1 MVDELLVQLGELG
14 GGCAFG
20 GPAAA
25 GEDSVGELLCV
36 LVGGVTV
43 GPQAGDVDVVD
54 AGGCGGPGGG
64 QVGDVEAGEVVF
76 DKAVGVVVGVGRGLV
91 QIGLADEV
99 LVEVELLLAGGCFG
113 LFGGVGTSGSMV
125 AAWWASSS
133 TR

>member
-25 GEDSVGELLCV
+25 GEDGVGELLCV

-54 AGGCGGPGGG
+54 AGGCGGR
-64 QVGDVEAGEVVF
+64 
-76 DKAVGVVVGVGRGLV
+76 VVGRS
-91 QIGLADEV
+91 AMSRP
-99 LVEVELLLAGGCFG
+99 AR
-113 LFGGVGTSGSMV
+113 
-125 AAWWASSS
+125 SSS
-133 TR
+133 TKP